1 MIARPK
7 LEERLIFPP
16 LKREMRRR
24 ISGNDSN
31 YNVIYHCNLTS
42 AVSDCHQIHCFL
54 QIEKGKKSA
63 LLIADSIVNI
73 EHTQN
78 MAPQQFQI
86 FCKLLDTKKITRK
99 FREQNSHW
107 LEIGLSK
114 LAVIFHVCFLN
125 YLSLCKLPK
134 ALRIG

>member
-1 MIARPK
+1 MQMIARPK

-31 YNVIYHCNLTS
+31 YNLIQHRNLTS
-42 AVSDCHQIHCFL
+42 AVSDCHPFHFSL

-63 LLIADSIVNI
+63 PLNADSIVNI

-78 MAPQQFQI
+78 MVAPQQFQI
-86 FCKLLDTKKITRK
+86 FCKLLDTKKSQESSGNKTLTGWK
-99 FREQNSHW
+99 CVFPN
-107 LEIGLSK
+107 LLSYFMY
-114 LAVIFHVCFLN
+114 A
-125 YLSLCKLPK
+125 S
-134 ALRIG
+134 